1 MALAHKETESQIEE
15 VQLLR
20 SCTTGDE
27 FNWLLARGDADEQVK
42 RWEARCAG
50 KESDSEP
57 FAFGI
62 RLSIEPAC
70 QLEVR
75 MRKPG
80 ASDEHQLAVTG
91 QDVAAKELQALRD
104 VCAQRWQASKDEG
117 VEHRIFDVFTAL
129 QEHIVDHPLS
139 SHGDA
144 QQMPKES
151 SQEAKSSPPSPPPPP
166 PPPPPLSMSRTIF
179 WSHHLIAPSK
189 RRDFAKWSS
198 ELSLWVVLKIG
209 YPGYLCFEGKS
220 EDVTEVV
227 RRVKGLQ
234 WHAINVRSEEEW
246 ICEPKEGEDAPSL
259 EARALLSCPLASTS
273 TPVARGEKVR
283 TTCEELEGMSEIV
296 ERLRAAGLSEEELVD
311 ALGLRTKA
319 GAGPGKSSKQ

>member
-1 MALAHKETESQIEE
+1 
-15 VQLLR
+15 
-20 SCTTGDE
+20 
-27 FNWLLARGDADEQVK
+27 
-42 RWEARCAG
+42 
-50 KESDSEP
+50 
-57 FAFGI
+57 
-62 RLSIEPAC
+62 
-70 QLEVR
+70 
-75 MRKPG
+75 
-80 ASDEHQLAVTG
+80 
-91 QDVAAKELQALRD
+91 
-104 VCAQRWQASKDEG
+104 
-117 VEHRIFDVFTAL
+117 
-129 QEHIVDHPLS
+129 
-139 SHGDA
+139 
-144 QQMPKES
+144 
-151 SQEAKSSPPSPPPPP
+151 
-166 PPPPPLSMSRTIF
+166 MSRTIF

-246 ICEPKEGEDAPSL
+246 TCERKEGEDAPSL
-259 EARALLSCPLASTS
+259 EARALLSCPLASKS

-296 ERLRAAGLSEEELVD
+296 ERLRTAGLSEEELVD